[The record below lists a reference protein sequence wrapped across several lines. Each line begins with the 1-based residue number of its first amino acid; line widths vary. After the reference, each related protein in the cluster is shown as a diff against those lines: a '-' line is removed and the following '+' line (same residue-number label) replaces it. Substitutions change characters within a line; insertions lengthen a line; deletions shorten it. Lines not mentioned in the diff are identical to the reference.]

1 MGELYIRVIP
11 TDPRWQPTVEAAA
24 RAAEYVAGLF
34 AGPGDHV
41 ELVEP
46 VFHERITLIDGGEY
60 LEELFCSRC
69 AATIGLD
76 WFWDL
81 LIARNGGRRVGEP
94 VIDDLAVTVPCCAA
108 ELTLPELRF
117 EAPIGFA
124 RFEVS
129 ARNWTRPAWELS
141 AEELAAAGDLLGHP
155 LTQVHAHY

>member
-1 MGELYIRVIP
+1 MSDLYIRVIP
-11 TDPRWQPTVEAAA
+11 TDPRWQPTAEAAA
-24 RAAEYVAGLF
+24 RATEYVAGFF

-41 ELVEP
+41 EMVEP
-46 VFHERITLIDGGEY
+46 IFHERITLIDGGEY
-60 LEELFCSRC
+60 MEELFCSRC
-69 AATIGLD
+69 DATIGLD
-76 WFWDL
+76 WLWDL

-129 ARNWTRPAWELS
+129 ARNWTRDAWDLS
-141 AEELAAAGDLLGHP
+141 AEELAAAGDLLEHP
-155 LTQVHAHY
+155 VTQVHAHY